1 MKTLNSIILLG
12 LTGAISPI
20 TYNLLHKRNAEDSDD
35 NLRVLL
41 TESQSD
47 REVVE
52 VPVMEYEDDNKPS
65 KDEEYLM
72 IIMIIREDVKIQR
85 FNSSRNVFVFLFLP
99 LPIKVLTYLF
109 Y

>member
-72 IIMIIREDVKIQR
+72 IMIIREDVKIQR
-85 FNSSRNVFVFLFLP
+85 FSSSRNVFVFLFLP

>member
-65 KDEEYLM
+65 KDEEYSM

-85 FNSSRNVFVFLFLP
+85 FNSSRNVFES
-99 LPIKVLTYLF
+99 
-109 Y
+109 